1 MKSLLL
7 VLAAG
12 SLASC
17 TTNSSIPDAKRLD
30 RFYQSAAELM
40 RPEREAL
47 EAKRAGG
54 KITEAEYQTELA
66 ALERR
71 IATRATDAAWTRHA
85 LAESERKM
93 TGIPTPDAPVEIG
106 VPTAGS
112 GSNSL
117 PTQGTYRRFNEQD
130 MGYSGGQQ
138 VANDFFRGYTPGGSV
153 RGNTTAGY

>member
-1 MKSLLL
+1 MKRLLL
-7 VLAAG
+7 ALVLG
-12 SLASC
+12 SLAAC
-17 TTNSSIPDAKRLD
+17 TTNSSIPDAKHLD
-30 RFYQSAAELM
+30 RFYQAAAALM
-40 RPEREAL
+40 KPEREAL
-47 EAKRAGG
+47 ESRRAGG
-54 KITEAEYQTELA
+54 ELSPAEYETELA

-138 VANDFFRGYTPGGSV
+138 VTNDFFRGYTPGGSV
-153 RGNTTAGY
+153 RGNNSTGY

>member
-1 MKSLLL
+1 MK
-7 VLAAG
+7 
-12 SLASC
+12 
-17 TTNSSIPDAKRLD
+17 
-30 RFYQSAAELM
+30 
-40 RPEREAL
+40 PERDAL

-54 KITEAEYQTELA
+54 QITEPEYETELA

-71 IATRATDAAWTRHA
+71 IAARATDAAWTRHA

-106 VPTAGS
+106 VPTAGT
-112 GSNSL
+112 GGNSL

-130 MGYSGGQQ
+130 MGYSNSNQ

-153 RGNTTAGY
+153 RGNTSTGY